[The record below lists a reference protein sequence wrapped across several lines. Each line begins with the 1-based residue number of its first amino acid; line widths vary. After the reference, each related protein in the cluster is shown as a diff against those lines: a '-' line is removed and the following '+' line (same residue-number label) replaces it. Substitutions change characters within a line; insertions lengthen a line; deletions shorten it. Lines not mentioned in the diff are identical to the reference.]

1 MFFLNAG
8 GTFNGRVAMGMGCL
22 STGCPV
28 HPDCREEQ
36 GEEEAVGAPQ
46 IGLGG
51 GGAIVGVVTVPT
63 VTVPIVPAVPVVP
76 VGQQVG

>member
-28 HPDCREEQ
+28 HPDCGEEQ
-36 GEEEAVGAPQ
+36 GVGAPQ
-46 IGLGG
+46 VGLGG

-63 VTVPIVPAVPVVP
+63 VTVPAVPAIPI
-76 VGQQVG
+76 GQQVG